1 MADIRNTFKAA
12 GAKNTEELRRA
23 VNNAFTDIAVQ
34 VNSALRN
41 VSNGG
46 TPGTPSANTVT
57 TNTNQTITGNKT
69 FTGNTTFSGN
79 VDGIAFSE
87 IDSRPTTIS
96 GYGITDALQLGTT
109 STTALA
115 GNTPLLQLGTT
126 STTALAG
133 NTPLLQLGTS
143 ATTALAGNTVVP
155 DDIRLSG
162 TDLELRSGSNT
173 VGTAVDLSGL
183 GSGSTVN
190 NNGPFIRDEGG
201 TVFTNRTN
209 TIDFTGEGITASTT
223 DSGTSVTV
231 NVPEIPAETN
241 LPLAAENEGN
251 YVLQVNLPRIRRFWE
266 FQATGT
272 PAVGHFSVSG
282 TDTLIFNT
290 MGYEGISTSTLS
302 DLTADLAQIAAGQQ
316 FIISRT
322 STRLF
327 EGTVESVT
335 VNGTMVEFLMSHP
348 LPTTFTESGNRRYT
362 FDFGLA
368 NNQWIASALPVRNPV
383 NNGRFD
389 ITVSDYAEGDIIY
402 IFNTVSNPLVV
413 AGLVVFGQTFND
425 LPPFTVGRIYSISDG
440 TNTGFW
446 YFVDRNFE
454 AAFDID
460 ADSLAFADVD
470 ARGTAFNLSTA
481 IGTTYTIRETTLN
494 LAWTEAQSSTVDT
507 TVTDGST
514 NAVSG
519 GAVFTALEDKQDTI
533 TSTNRLNADLIANG
547 TVSNTEFQTL
557 NGVTSSI
564 QTQLNN
570 KVNSLEVPGG
580 VSFTLG
586 INQGTGGQ
594 SGLFTTSN
602 DRVVFPIDNE
612 VNAEAFFNSLPMSAI
627 DALTSDVV
635 VTFNG
640 NSHTIPT
647 GALVARNTTNTG
659 TLGVNAVFFTFTG
672 ANTFFSGITAADREA
687 GDDFSINANVEISGD
702 ITLTGG
708 NNIDISG
715 SGQEVTIDA
724 VENYT
729 LLQGTAATIP
739 TVNQFGGKDI
749 VYVYV

>member
-23 VNNAFTDIAVQ
+23 VNNGFTDIAVQ

-41 VSNGG
+41 IDNGG

-69 FTGNTTFSGN
+69 FTGNTTFNGN

-109 STTALA
+109 ATTALA
-115 GNTPLLQLGTT
+115 GNTPLLQLGTTAGTALEGNTPLLQLGTT

-133 NTPLLQLGTS
+133 NT
-143 ATTALAGNTVVP
+143 VVP
-155 DDIRLSG
+155 DDLRLSG
-162 TDLELRSGSNT
+162 TDLELRSGGNT
-173 VGTAVDLSGL
+173 VGTAVDLSAL
-183 GSGSTVN
+183 GGSTVN

-209 TIDFTGEGITASTT
+209 TIDFTGGGIEASTT
-223 DSGTSVTV
+223 DDGVNVTV
-231 NVPEIPAETN
+231 NVPDIP
-241 LPLAAENEGN
+241 
-251 YVLQVNLPRIRRFWE
+251 
-266 FQATGT
+266 
-272 PAVGHFSVSG
+272 
-282 TDTLIFNT
+282 
-290 MGYEGISTSTLS
+290 
-302 DLTADLAQIAAGQQ
+302 
-316 FIISRT
+316 
-322 STRLF
+322 
-327 EGTVESVT
+327 
-335 VNGTMVEFLMSHP
+335 
-348 LPTTFTESGNRRYT
+348 
-362 FDFGLA
+362 
-368 NNQWIASALPVRNPV
+368 
-383 NNGRFD
+383 
-389 ITVSDYAEGDIIY
+389 
-402 IFNTVSNPLVV
+402 
-413 AGLVVFGQTFND
+413 
-425 LPPFTVGRIYSISDG
+425 
-440 TNTGFW
+440 
-446 YFVDRNFE
+446 
-454 AAFDID
+454 
-460 ADSLAFADVD
+460 
-470 ARGTAFNLSTA
+470 
-481 IGTTYTIRETTLN
+481 
-494 LAWTEAQSSTVDT
+494 TVDT

-519 GAVFTALEDKQDTI
+519 NAVFDALANKQDTI
-533 TSTNRLNADLIANG
+533 TSSNRINADLIANG

-557 NGVTSSI
+557 DGVTSSI

-687 GDDFSINANVEISGD
+687 GDDFSINANVQISGD

-729 LLQGTAATIP
+729 LIQGTADTIP

-749 VYVYV
+749 VYVYI